1 MTKIAVIGG
10 GKIGEALISGLVA
23 GGTNPKDIHVA
34 NRRPERGKELVEAY
48 GVTDYT
54 DVNQAVED
62 VDVVFLCVK
71 PKDTLS
77 VLASVTDTLDNNS
90 QDTTVISMAA
100 GIAVKSL
107 EEVVSAG
114 TPIVRVMP
122 NTPMLVRRGTTAISP
137 GRFVIEE
144 QLEQI
149 KDLLGAL
156 GDVFV
161 VEESQMDAVVA
172 MSGSS
177 PAYFFLFVEAM
188 IDAGINLGL
197 PRDLAKNL
205 AVSAATGAAALM
217 QETGEEPAML
227 RANVSSPGG
236 TTIKAIRELEQSGL
250 RGMVYRATEKCA
262 AHSEE
267 LGAPKLKKV
276 SKTVSQEM
284 DSE

>member
-1 MTKIAVIGG
+1 MTKIAVVGG

-23 GGTNPKDIHVA
+23 GGYSPKDIHVA
-34 NRRPERGKELVEAY
+34 NRRPERGKELVDAY
-48 GVTDYT
+48 GVIDYT
-54 DVNQAVED
+54 DVGQSVED

-77 VLASVTDTLDNNS
+77 LLSSLSDTLDNNS

-100 GIAVKSL
+100 GISVKSL

-122 NTPMLVRRGTTAISP
+122 NTPMLVRRGTSAISP
-137 GRFVIEE
+137 GRFVGDE
-144 QLEQI
+144 QLAQI
-149 KDLLGAL
+149 TELLEAL

-205 AVSAATGAAALM
+205 AISAAAGSTALM
-217 QETGEEPAML
+217 QETGLEPSEL

-262 AHSEE
+262 SRSAE
-267 LGAPKLKKV
+267 LGATKSTTKV
-276 SKTVSQEM
+276 VGADEVS
-284 DSE
+284 D